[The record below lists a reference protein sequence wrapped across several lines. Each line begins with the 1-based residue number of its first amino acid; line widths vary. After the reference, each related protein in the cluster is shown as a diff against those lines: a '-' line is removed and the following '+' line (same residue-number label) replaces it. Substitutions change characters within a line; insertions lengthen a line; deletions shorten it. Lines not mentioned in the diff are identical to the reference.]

1 MATAPNRGGAQGLKT
16 MMTNMNR
23 PHRRPKLYLPLFLE
37 AATRAGA
44 GAAINP
50 FPMTTDQLR
59 RTVADRVD

>member
-1 MATAPNRGGAQGLKT
+1 